1 MEERS
6 DQIMPQAGLREKKK
20 GTGRGTGIVLAL
32 CAVAVLI
39 LLALLFLRG
48 KFPLQRPSPPEPTP
62 TAEAT
67 STPSPDTEPPVIKGP
82 HDMSVAVG
90 MTLSYRSGV
99 TAVDEE
105 DGPVKLEVDA
115 SAVDLN
121 KPGEYPVIYRARDK
135 SGNESEITVT
145 LTVAAVA
152 GVNDDDPTA
161 DVSGEDPAQ
170 AELPPIKEVTA
181 EMVDEEADR
190 ILKKILAPSMSQWEQ
205 ARAIYNY
212 VHTHVKYV
220 GSSDKSSW
228 LMGAYVGFTRSRGDC
243 YNYFACSKALLTKA
257 GIPNVDLYRVGGST
271 DHYWQLV
278 NVGNGWYHFDACP
291 HPDSY
296 PLNSFLLDETA
307 VREYTEKCSP
317 VRTNYYVYDYENC
330 PVTAV
335 GFPVEELPEESLSPG
350 SETEIPAVTETPDP
364 EEALL
369 PPGVLTTQ
377 PPAELP
383 GETPLPQES
392 QPAPEEPTEPA
403 APEISPEPEISEVP
417 ASETASAG
425 PAPEPQ
431 PPESEPP
438 AALPSEQTGK
448 DDMT

>member
-1 MEERS
+1 MGS
-6 DQIMPQAGLREKKK
+6 
-20 GTGRGTGIVLAL
+20 GRGTGIVLAL
-32 CAVAVLI
+32 CAVAVLV
-39 LLALLFLRG
+39 LLALFFLRG
-48 KFPLQRPSPPEPTP
+48 EFPLQRPSPPEPTP
-62 TAEAT
+62 TAEP
-67 STPSPDTEPPVIKGP
+67 TPTPPPPDTEPPVIKGP

-99 TAVDEE
+99 TAVDEV

-115 SAVDLN
+115 SAVNLN
-121 KPGEYPVIYRARDK
+121 EPGEYPVVYRARDR

-181 EMVDEEADR
+181 EMVDAEADR
-190 ILKKILAPSMSQWEQ
+190 ILEKILTPAMSQWEQ

-228 LMGAYVGFTRSRGDC
+228 LMGAYVGFTRFRGDC

-257 GIPNVDLYRVGGST
+257 GIPNVDLYRVGGNT

-278 NVGNGWYHFDACP
+278 NVGGGWYHFDACP

-307 VREYTEKCSP
+307 VREYTEKCTP

-335 GFPVEELPEESLSPG
+335 GFPVEELPEESLPPTE
-350 SETEIPAVTETPDP
+350 ETEPPAETADP
-364 EEALL
+364 NSGEVLL
-369 PPGVLTTQ
+369 PPGVLATQ

-383 GETPLPQES
+383 GETTPLPQES
-392 QPAPEEPTEPA
+392 QPAPEEPTEPT
-403 APEISPEPEISEVP
+403 APEITPEPEISE
-417 ASETASAG
+417 A
-425 PAPEPQ
+425 PAPEATPAGPIPETQ
-431 PPESEPP
+431 PPGSEPP
-438 AALPSEQTGK
+438 AALPPEQTGK